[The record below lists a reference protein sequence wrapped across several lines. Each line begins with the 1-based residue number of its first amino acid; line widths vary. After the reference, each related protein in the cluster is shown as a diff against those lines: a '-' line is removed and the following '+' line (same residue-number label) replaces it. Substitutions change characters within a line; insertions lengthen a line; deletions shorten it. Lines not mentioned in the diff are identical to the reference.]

1 LKLKYDEPLSNV
13 AFNFN
18 LRRYSKASFEA
29 AAHIA
34 RKAAE
39 AAAADTANK
48 HAEYER
54 LNSALKVGRCRL
66 TVSKPESTLKAR
78 LISALETKM

>member
-1 LKLKYDEPLSNV
+1 MTFSLW
-13 AFNFN
+13 
-18 LRRYSKASFEA
+18 FEA
-29 AAHIA
+29 ASHIA

-54 LNSALKVGRCRL
+54 LNSALKEAE
-66 TVSKPESTLKAR
+66 KESRQATDDLRDSTSSTSEAGSFTR
-78 LISALETKM
+78 PLLNST